1 MITGKVAR
9 ILNEF
14 QLVLNVGVRQGVK
27 PGMRFLIYEEGEEVR
42 DPENGEALGKLE
54 LVKAEV
60 EVVHVQETL
69 CLVQAK
75 EKKTESAPMVLSAK
89 LAEVKPSARSG
100 YERTHE
106 KLYVRSGDIAGTA
119 SAGPITV
126 GDRARTVE

>member
-14 QLVLNVGVRQGVK
+14 QLVLNVGARQGVK
-27 PGMRFLIYEEGEEVR
+27 PGMCFIVYEEGEEIR

-60 EVVHVQETL
+60 EVVHVQESL

-75 EKKTESAPMVLSAK
+75 EKKAATVPTVLSAK

-100 YERTHE
+100 YDRTHE
-106 KLYVRSGDIAGTA
+106 KLYVRTSEIAGTA

-126 GDRARTVE
+126 GDYARTVE

>member
-1 MITGKVAR
+1 MITGRVAR

-14 QLVLNVGVRQGVK
+14 QLVLNVGARQGVK
-27 PGMRFLIYEEGEEVR
+27 PGMRFVVYEEGEEIR

-60 EVVHVQETL
+60 EAVHVQDAI

-75 EKKTESAPMVLSAK
+75 EKKAESVPMVLSAK

-100 YERTHE
+100 YDRTYE

-119 SAGPITV
+119 SAGPIAV
-126 GDRARTVE
+126 GDRARSVE